1 MRNRYKGL
9 AIFATLVFAFLFIP
23 LIIIAVTAFGTENT
37 IAFPIKGFTL
47 SWFSK
52 ALASEAFKNAFI
64 LSLKLAI
71 FATIVALIVGVPAAY
86 ALSRYSVKGKKII
99 KSFFLSPTIVP
110 GIVVGYALFQFIVIK
125 LRIPVFQGLLLGHFL
140 VVLPYII
147 RVVGGSLEQFDFSI
161 EEVAW
166 SLGCNKTQAFFK
178 VVLPNISSGIISSFL
193 LAFINSFNNIPVS
206 MFLTGP
212 GIVTL
217 PTSLMSYVEY
227 NYDPTVSA
235 VSVMLMLATMG
246 IMFIVEKT
254 LGISALTK

>member
-1 MRNRYKGL
+1 MRRYKGL
-9 AIFATLVFAFLFIP
+9 TVIAVLVFAFLFIP
-23 LIIIAVTAFGTENT
+23 LLIIAVTAFGTENT
-37 IAFPIKGFTL
+37 IAFPIKGFTFD
-47 SWFSK
+47 WFGK
-52 ALASEAFKNAFI
+52 ALGSASFKNAFL
-64 LSLKLAI
+64 LSLKVAAIATLLAL
-71 FATIVALIVGVPAAY
+71 LIGIPAAY
-86 ALSRYSVKGKKII
+86 ALSRYSVKGRKFI

-147 RVVGGSLEQFDFSI
+147 RVVGGALEQFDFSI

-166 SLGCNKTQAFFK
+166 SLGCNKVQAFFK

-206 MFLTGP
+206 MFLSGP
-212 GIVTL
+212 GVTTL
-217 PTSLMSYVEY
+217 PTSLMSYVEM

-235 VSVMLMLATMG
+235 VSVMLMLATIV

-254 LGISALTK
+254 LGISALAK

>member
-1 MRNRYKGL
+1 MRRYKGL
-9 AIFATLVFAFLFIP
+9 TVVAVLVFAFLFIP
-23 LIIIAVTAFGTENT
+23 LLIIAVTAFGTENT

-47 SWFSK
+47 DWFGK
-52 ALASEAFKNAFI
+52 AVGSASFKNAFL
-64 LSLKLAI
+64 LSLKVAAIATLLA
-71 FATIVALIVGVPAAY
+71 LLVGIPAAY
-86 ALSRYSVKGKKII
+86 ALSRYSIRGRKFI

-147 RVVGGSLEQFDFSI
+147 RVVGGALEQFDFSI

-166 SLGCNKTQAFFK
+166 SLGCNKVQAFFK

-206 MFLTGP
+206 MFLSGP
-212 GIVTL
+212 GVTTL
-217 PTSLMSYVEY
+217 PTSLMSYVEM

-235 VSVMLMLATMG
+235 VSVMLMLATIG

-254 LGISALTK
+254 LGISALAK

>member
-1 MRNRYKGL
+1 MRRYKGL
-9 AIFATLVFAFLFIP
+9 TVIAVLVFSFLFIP
-23 LIIIAVTAFGTENT
+23 LLIIAVTAFGSEPT

-47 SWFSK
+47 EWFSK
-52 ALASEAFKNAFI
+52 AIASTSFKNAFF
-64 LSLKLAI
+64 LSVQIATLA
-71 FATIVALIVGVPAAY
+71 TLLALLVGIPAAY
-86 ALSRYSVKGKKII
+86 ALSRYSVKGRKFI

-125 LRIPVFQGLLLGHFL
+125 LKVPVYEGLLLGHFL

-166 SLGCNKTQAFFK
+166 SLGCPKLKAFFTI
-178 VVLPNISSGIISSFL
+178 VLPNITSGIISSFL

-206 MFLTGP
+206 MFLSGP
-212 GIVTL
+212 GVSTL
-217 PTSLMSYVEY
+217 PASLMSYVEY

-235 VSVMLMLATMG
+235 VSVMLMLATIG
-246 IMFIVEKT
+246 IMFVVEKT
-254 LGISALTK
+254 LGISALAK

>member
-1 MRNRYKGL
+1 MRRYKGL
-9 AIFATLVFAFLFIP
+9 TIMAVLVFAFLFIP
-23 LIIIAVTAFGTENT
+23 LLIIAVTAFGTENT
-37 IAFPIKGFTL
+37 IAFPIKGFTFD
-47 SWFSK
+47 WFGK
-52 ALASEAFKNAFI
+52 ALGSQSFKNAFL
-64 LSLKLAI
+64 LSMKIATL
-71 FATIVALIVGVPAAY
+71 ATILALLIGIPAAY
-86 ALSRYSVKGKKII
+86 ALSRYSIKGRKFI

-125 LRIPVFQGLLLGHFL
+125 LQIPVFQGLLLGHFL

-147 RVVGGSLEQFDFSI
+147 RVVGGALEQFDFSI

-166 SLGCNKTQAFFK
+166 SLGCNKLQAFFK

-206 MFLTGP
+206 MFLSGP
-212 GIVTL
+212 GVTTL
-217 PTSLMSYVEY
+217 PTSLMSYVEM

-235 VSVMLMLATMG
+235 VSVMLMLATIV

-254 LGISALTK
+254 LGISALAK

>member
-1 MRNRYKGL
+1 MRRYKGL
-9 AIFATLVFAFLFIP
+9 TVVAVLVFAFLFIP
-23 LIIIAVTAFGTENT
+23 LLIIAVTAFGTENT

-47 SWFSK
+47 DWFGK
-52 ALASEAFKNAFI
+52 AVGSASFKNAFL
-64 LSLKLAI
+64 LSLKVAAIATLLA
-71 FATIVALIVGVPAAY
+71 LLVGIPAAY
-86 ALSRYSVKGKKII
+86 ALSRYSIRGRKFI

-147 RVVGGSLEQFDFSI
+147 RVVGGALEQFDFSV

-166 SLGCNKTQAFFK
+166 SLGCNKVQAFFK

-206 MFLTGP
+206 MFLSGP
-212 GIVTL
+212 GVTTL
-217 PTSLMSYVEY
+217 PTSLMSYVEM

-235 VSVMLMLATMG
+235 VSVMLMLATIG

-254 LGISALTK
+254 LGISALAK